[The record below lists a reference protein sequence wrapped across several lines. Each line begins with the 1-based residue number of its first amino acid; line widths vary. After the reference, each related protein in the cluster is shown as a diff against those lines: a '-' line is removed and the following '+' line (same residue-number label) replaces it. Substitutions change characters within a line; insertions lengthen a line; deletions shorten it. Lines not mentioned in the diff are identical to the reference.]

1 MGNPSLIAPEIK
13 WFHDSVSTN
22 YHIILDMRN
31 ESAVAALALH
41 EWQLYSYNNRIYTQ
55 LFKEM
60 SADNTLGNYCL
71 TMQQSQTNKTPSRI
85 ECRARQL
92 PLHAEARDD
101 VLSQP
106 YPSVA
111 GSRRY
116 GVAR

>member
-71 TMQQSQTNKTPSRI
+71 TMQQSQTNKTIAVILRWATI
-85 ECRARQL
+85 A
-92 PLHAEARDD
+92 
-101 VLSQP
+101 
-106 YPSVA
+106 
-111 GSRRY
+111 
-116 GVAR
+116 